1 MSPKL
6 RALLFLL
13 CAALIWGFSYPIG
26 KLALKEL
33 TPWAYAGLRFM
44 FGTFSLLPIVLRRRR
59 QPAPTAY
66 AGNDSPW
73 LWLWGGSMGGICLS
87 IGAIMQLTA
96 MSQMQASEVGFIT
109 TLYVSLVPVLAF
121 VIGYMPRLL
130 IIIGLSI
137 GLVGLFLLT
146 GGVGSG
152 SLNLKGAAL
161 VLAADVFWALQVI
174 VTGRFAGR
182 VNTWL
187 FSLAQAMTSSI
198 LVLTLAF
205 FTNKLPTW
213 HVFLSTLPFTMWG
226 ILSVGVA
233 YTCQTLAQRD
243 ISSTSAALIFPL
255 QSVIGATAGVFLMG
269 EIMTTKMVAGA
280 AIIVCGTLV
289 AQFARESAPVTVEHK
304 HWKSIL
310 AARWAVGL
318 MVGFGTVGA
327 MVWGFS

>member
-13 CAALIWGFSYPIG
+13 FAALIWGFSYPIG

-44 FGTFSLLPIVLRRRR
+44 FGTLSLLPIVLRRRR

-66 AGNDSPW
+66 AGNDSPR
-73 LWLWGGSMGGICLS
+73 LWLWSGALGGVCLS
-87 IGAIMQLTA
+87 IGAILQLTA
-96 MSQMQASEVGFIT
+96 MSRMQASEVGFIT

-130 IIIGLSI
+130 VIVGLSI
-137 GLVGLFLLT
+137 GLVGLALLT
-146 GGVGSG
+146 GGVNPGALG
-152 SLNLKGAAL
+152 KNAAL

-174 VTGRFAGR
+174 ITGRFAGR

-205 FTNKLPTW
+205 FTDNLPTW
-213 HVFLSTLPFTMWG
+213 NVFLHTLPFTMWG

-243 ISSTSAALIFPL
+243 ISPTSAALIFPL

-269 EIMTTKMVAGA
+269 EVMTRNMIIGA
-280 AIIVCGTLV
+280 AVIVIGTLV
-289 AQFARESAPVTVEHK
+289 AQFARESAPVTMEHK
-304 HWKSIL
+304 HWKPIL
-310 AARWAVGL
+310 AARWGVGL
-318 MVGFGTVGA
+318 LLGLGTAGA
-327 MVWGFS
+327 MAWALT